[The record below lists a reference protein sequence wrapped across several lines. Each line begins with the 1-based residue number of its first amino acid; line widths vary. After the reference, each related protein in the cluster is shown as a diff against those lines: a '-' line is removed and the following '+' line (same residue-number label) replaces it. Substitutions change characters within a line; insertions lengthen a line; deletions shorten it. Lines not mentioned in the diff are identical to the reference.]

1 MSYNI
6 KRTISYALSVIML
19 VSAIAL
25 TPVLASTSSSSLNII
40 ECGSWFEAAYA
51 EWKAYK
57 GADSYNVY
65 YKIASDS
72 KYLQVDSEL
81 IRGTR
86 VDIPGLKGNTNYIV
100 KIVPVVSGSEVEDAA
115 ATFNVTPEAHDRS
128 GYAFFNGTTTG
139 GYNEDGTVPDNANI
153 VYVTNETKDTVELN
167 GYKGIAN
174 ILSESARKKDTT
186 PLIVRFIGRVEVPK
200 GASAYPDNMLTVKS
214 ATNVTIEGIGM
225 DANIAE
231 WGFCF
236 QRSSNIEVRNLD
248 FYWYPEDAIGFE
260 SNCSR
265 VWVHHNTIRKGHQ
278 DNPSESDKANGD
290 GGTDF
295 KYTDYVTVSYNHYD
309 GAKKTALC
317 GLKENATYR
326 LTFHHNYFDGTG
338 SRTPR
343 VRFFDIH
350 VYNNYY
356 NGVSTYG
363 IGASVKSNIFSEN
376 NYFENTAKPMV
387 ISMQGNGGTTFSKED
402 GGTIKAYGNKL
413 VNCTKYTPGTDYYE
427 ASSRDEVINFS
438 ANKGGSKY
446 NNFDTNPSVFY
457 TNDYLLHTADEA
469 KSIVLNYA
477 GRMKA
482 GISISTPNTKPEVTP
497 SPSPEVTPSPSPE
510 VSPSPSPEVT
520 PSPSPEES
528 SDCVA
533 LGSYPF
539 NDSTLTSKVS
549 TINNIHLNVRSI
561 EKDAVKLRNANT
573 ITFKVAANCTL
584 EVDFSKADIL
594 ISSADGSITLEGNS
608 SNTVQL
614 SPGATPITLTAGTY
628 TIQGASNKDN
638 TLVHSMTLS

>member
-1 MSYNI
+1 M
-6 KRTISYALSVIML
+6 KRTISYVLSLIML

-25 TPVLASTSSSSLNII
+25 TPVLTSATSSSLNIL
-40 ECGSWFEAAYA
+40 ECGAWFEAAYA
-51 EWKAYK
+51 EWEAYQ
-57 GADSYNVY
+57 GATGYNVY

-72 KYLQVDSEL
+72 NYLQVDSEL
-81 IRGTR
+81 IRDTR
-86 VDIPGLKGNTNYIV
+86 VDIPGLKGNTDYII
-100 KIVPVVSGSEVEDAA
+100 KIIPIVSGSEVEDAS

-153 VYVTNETKDTVELN
+153 VYVTNENKNTVELN
-167 GYKGIAN
+167 GYKGIAS
-174 ILSESARKKDTT
+174 ILSESARKNDTT

-200 GASAYPDNMLTVKS
+200 GASAYPDNMLIVKR
-214 ATNVTIEGIGM
+214 ATNVTLEGIGM

-236 QRSSNIEVRNLD
+236 QRCSNIEIRNLD

-260 SNCSR
+260 ANCSR
-265 VWVHHNTIRKGHQ
+265 VWIHHNTIRTGHQ
-278 DNPSESDKANGD
+278 DNPAEADKANGD

-309 GAKKTALC
+309 GTKKTALC

-363 IGASVKSNIFSEN
+363 IGASVNSNIFSEN

-387 ISMQGNGGTTFSKED
+387 ISMQGN

-438 ANKGGSKY
+438 AQKGGSTY

-469 KSIVLNYA
+469 KTIVLNYA
-477 GRMKA
+477 GRMKS
-482 GISISTPNTKPEVTP
+482 GISTSIPNTKPEVTP
-497 SPSPEVTPSPSPE
+497 SPSPDETTNSVVLGTYIFDKSTVPSKNCT
-510 VSPSPSPEVT
+510 V
-520 PSPSPEES
+520 
-528 SDCVA
+528 D
-533 LGSYPF
+533 
-539 NDSTLTSKVS
+539 
-549 TINNIHLNVRSI
+549 NIHFNVRSI
-561 EKDAVKLRNANT
+561 EKNAVKLRNIDT
-573 ITFKVAANCTL
+573 IAFKVATDCTL
-584 EVDFSKADIL
+584 QADFSQEGIVL
-594 ISSADGSITLEGNS
+594 TTPDGTNIELT
-608 SNTVQL
+608 
-614 SPGATPITLTAGTY
+614 TPTPVSLTSGTY
-628 TIQGASNKDN
+628 TIQGASSKNN
-638 TLVHSMTLS
+638 TLVHSITLY